1 MSRSWSPASPFI
13 ESLNAA
19 PRATITGAMFGKK
32 TSLAVVLVLGI
43 GAVAAILHLQTGATQ
58 STNAQLK
65 LARVKIELNALQIA
79 PFHANARTGGSPVIA
94 RHEMDTE
101 MAAITR
107 ELAALQDDEP
117 PKPLER
123 IQTPLNTDYTALEQI
138 YRMGAYG
145 NGYGA
150 EADVLGTQAGRA
162 AGRATRLLNAASR
175 TYAARAASAQAKV
188 TDGSIAAIMVL
199 LAAFA
204 FFFLRSSAAHTTA
217 ERLARENERLLA
229 ASREEALTD
238 ALTGLPNRRALV
250 NDLTALF
257 DPAREAVPHML
268 GLFDLD
274 GFKQFNDT
282 FGHPAG
288 DALLTRLGRRLSDAI
303 EGTAKAYRMGG
314 DEFCVLVPFGAGE
327 DAFAVSDLAAKALS
341 EASDGVVIECSYGT
355 ASIPS
360 EAQTM
365 EQALRLVDHRL
376 YDRKTGRSSA
386 SRQSTDVLV
395 QVLRERGADLHG
407 HLTEVAQLAA
417 ATARAMHLPHHE
429 VKRIELAA
437 ELHDVGQS
445 AIPDTILTK
454 PGPLDETEREIM
466 RRHPK
471 IGERI
476 VRAAPSLARTADLVR
491 SSHERF
497 DGRGYPDQIPGSAIP
512 LGARIISVCDA
523 FVRMTTEQPYHA
535 PQPPAEA
542 LDELRRCAGSQFD
555 PAVVEVVCDL
565 VGRHGR
571 YAAAA

>member
-1 MSRSWSPASPFI
+1 
-13 ESLNAA
+13 
-19 PRATITGAMFGKK
+19 MFGKK
-32 TSLAVVLVLGI
+32 TSLAVVLILGI
-43 GAVAAILHLQTGATQ
+43 AAVAAILHLQDGATA
-58 STNAQLK
+58 STNAQLT
-65 LARVKIELNALQIA
+65 LARVRIELNALQIA
-79 PFHANARTGGSPVIA
+79 PFHANPKTGGSPALA
-94 RHEMDTE
+94 RREMDSE
-101 MAAITR
+101 MAAITHA
-107 ELAALQDDEP
+107 LAALQDDSP
-117 PKPLER
+117 PKALER
-123 IQTPLNTDYTALEQI
+123 ILTPLNTDYTALEQI

-150 EADVLGTQAGRA
+150 EADVLGTTA
-162 AGRATRLLNAASR
+162 ARSAARATGLLNAASR
-175 TYAARAASAQAKV
+175 TYARRAASAQAKV
-188 TDGSIAAIMVL
+188 IDGSIGAIMLL

-250 NDLTALF
+250 SDLGALF
-257 DPAREAVPHML
+257 NPARAAVPHMV

-288 DALLTRLGRRLSDAI
+288 DALLTRLGRRLSEAMAG
-303 EGTAKAYRMGG
+303 EAKAYRMGG

-327 DAFAVSDLAAKALS
+327 DPLAIADLAAKALS

-355 ASIPS
+355 ASIPA

-365 EQALRLVDHRL
+365 EQVLRLVDHRL

-407 HLTEVAQLAA
+407 HLTEVARLAA

-445 AIPDTILTK
+445 AVPDSILTK
-454 PGPLDETEREIM
+454 PGPLDDAEREIM

-497 DGRGYPDQIPGSAIP
+497 DGRGYPDQLPGPAIP
-512 LGARIISVCDA
+512 IGARIIGVCDA
-523 FVRMTTEQPYHA
+523 FVRITTDQPYHDA
-535 PQPPAEA
+535 QSAADA
-542 LDELRRCAGSQFD
+542 LAELRRCAGSQFD